1 MVRGTPGDTE
11 EEAWG
16 RDSTATKGP
25 NPEATLTPEHQPLQ
39 DWPLLEVEE
48 VGVLQRK
55 VGSQVPIIGLCS
67 TV

>member
-1 MVRGTPGDTE
+1 MAHLGTQE
-11 EEAWG
+11 EEVWG
-16 RDSTATKGP
+16 RGGTATKGP
-25 NPEATLTPEHQPLQ
+25 NPEAALTLGHQPLQ
-39 DWPLLEVEE
+39 DWPLLEAEE